1 MNTIMKSVKI
11 PVRPFVDWVQTLN
24 RYIGMLLGLYN
35 SPQAV
40 AGTKEA
46 MPFDEHDL
54 ANLIL
59 SMCPTEWEMQW
70 KLSQKTVPW
79 SVSELME
86 VLGLSGS
93 L

>member
-1 MNTIMKSVKI
+1 
-11 PVRPFVDWVQTLN
+11 
-24 RYIGMLLGLYN
+24 
-35 SPQAV
+35 
-40 AGTKEA
+40 

-54 ANLIL
+54 VNLIL

-86 VLGLSGS
+86 VLETIRKLIMPGGPRRIQGLI
-93 L
+93 